1 MTVDKY
7 DVTNWIAKCKNRAID
22 SIDEDIIQYLSDLL
36 KEFPKIKKDYEFL
49 EKLELTMQTMD
60 SEYNTVSKKVYGL
73 YFDKGVYCYS
83 HDDNYRRT
91 KFKGA
96 NALVYAYII
105 KNKEQYSEYYQ
116 HIQSL
121 FEKRK
126 KVEREY
132 ESLSNIVIKKRKVE
146 SMIKYLN
153 ELGFDTTTLMTLPS
167 NINKD
172 LLFVC
177 HDNKPEQKEEN

>member
-1 MTVDKY
+1 MAVNKY
-7 DVTNWIAKCKNRAID
+7 DITDWITKCKNRAID
-22 SIDEDIIQYLSDLL
+22 SVDEDITQYLSDLL
-36 KEFPKIKKDYEFL
+36 KEFPKIQKDYELL
-49 EKLELTMQTMD
+49 EKLELIMQTMD
-60 SEYNTVSKKVYGL
+60 NEYNSVSQKVYGL
-73 YFDKGVYCYS
+73 SFDKEVYCYS
-83 HDDNYRRT
+83 LANDYRT
-91 KFKGA
+91 KIKGA

-105 KNKEQYSEYYQ
+105 KNEEQYSEYYQ

-132 ESLSNIVIKKRKVE
+132 ESLRNIVIKKRKVE

-177 HDNKPEQKEEN
+177 HDNKPKQEEES